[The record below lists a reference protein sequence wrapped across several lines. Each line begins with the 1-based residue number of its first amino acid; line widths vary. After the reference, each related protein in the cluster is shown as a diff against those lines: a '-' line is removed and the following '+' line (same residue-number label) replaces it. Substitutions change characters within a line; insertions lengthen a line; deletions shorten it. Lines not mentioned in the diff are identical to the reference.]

1 MRLVLDQGPPTTDA
15 VARWATRP
23 RTDAPRSGLR
33 HDRHRIDVAIAVG
46 VAADA
51 AFEAARDRL
60 FEYRI
65 FPEAILR
72 QLVGTPD
79 GRVRDDAI
87 VVFRASL
94 PRSPVSIEGGIRVIA
109 TWERSDMDERR
120 AGFEIATLAGHPERG
135 HERFEVRL
143 DRQARLLSFT
153 IEAWSRPGGL
163 LVRLAGP
170 VGRWFQL
177 HASRAALRLFA
188 DSLPDPQRGVGPLGG
203 QNGR

>member
-1 MRLVLDQGPPTTDA
+1 VRLVLGHGPPTTDA
-15 VARWATRP
+15 LARWAPLP

-33 HDRHRIDVAIAVG
+33 HDRHRIDVAIAEGVG
-46 VAADA
+46 ADS

-60 FEYRI
+60 LEYRI

-72 QLVGTPD
+72 PLVGTPD
-79 GRVRDDAI
+79 GRVRDDTV

-109 TWERSDMDERR
+109 TWDRSDGDGRR

-143 DRQARLLSFT
+143 ARQARRLSFT
-153 IEAWSRPGGL
+153 IEAWSRPASFV
-163 LVRLAGP
+163 VRLAGP
-170 VGRWFQL
+170 IGRWIQVR
-177 HASRAALRLFA
+177 ASRAALRLFVDA
-188 DSLPDPQRGVGPLGG
+188 LPDPPRAVGPLGG